1 MKTIKEIRSE
11 IEDLV
16 KEVEEGPLKYGTYAK
31 FKRRKKVIWNTI
43 KSLRFLI
50 AYLETNP
57 SEDLIKAQKTS
68 VDKKIWIINGRFDG
82 WCKDHPEEVK
92 KYKNIKA
99 RYRTLNEMK
108 KLEDQREALN
118 YLLKWKIRAE

>member
-1 MKTIKEIRSE
+1 M
-11 IEDLV
+11 
-16 KEVEEGPLKYGTYAK
+16 EEGPLKYGTYAK
-31 FKRRKKVIWNTI
+31 FKRRKKVISNTI

-68 VDKKIWIINGRFDG
+68 VDNRIRIINDRFDDWRG
-82 WCKDHPEEVK
+82 AHPDEVN

-99 RYRTLNEMK
+99 RYRALNEMK
-108 KLEDQREALN
+108 KLEDQRKSLN
-118 YLLKWKIRAE
+118 YLLR

>member
-31 FKRRKKVIWNTI
+31 FKRRKKVISNTI

-57 SEDLIKAQKTS
+57 PEDLIKAQKTS
-68 VDKKIWIINGRFDG
+68 VDKRIRIITDRFNS
-82 WCKDHPEEVK
+82 WCMDHPEEVR

-99 RYRTLNEMK
+99 RYRDFNDMK
-108 KLEDQREALN
+108 KLEDQRKALN
-118 YLLKWKIRAE
+118 YLLR

>member
-1 MKTIKEIRSE
+1 MKTIKEIQSE
-11 IEDLV
+11 IDELI
-16 KEVEEGPLKYGTYAK
+16 KEASQMPKDYAR
-31 FKRRKKVIWNTI
+31 FKRRRKIISTTI

-50 AYLETNP
+50 TYLETNP

-68 VDKKIWIINGRFDG
+68 VDKRIRIITDRFNS
-82 WCKDHPEEVK
+82 WRKDHPEEVK

-108 KLEDQREALN
+108 KLEDQRKSLN
-118 YLLKWKIRAE
+118 YLLR

>member
-1 MKTIKEIRSE
+1 MVGGAISENNKINKTIKEIE

-31 FKRRKKVIWNTI
+31 FKRRKKVISNTI

-68 VDKKIWIINGRFDG
+68 VDKKDLDN
-82 WCKDHPEEVK
+82 
-92 KYKNIKA
+92 
-99 RYRTLNEMK
+99 
-108 KLEDQREALN
+108 Q
-118 YLLKWKIRAE
+118 

>member
-31 FKRRKKVIWNTI
+31 FKRRKKVISNTI

-68 VDKKIWIINGRFDG
+68 VDKKIWIINSRFDG

-92 KYKNIKA
+92 RYKNIKA

-108 KLEDQREALN
+108 KLEDQRKSLN
-118 YLLKWKIRAE
+118 YLLK

>member
-11 IEDLV
+11 IDELI
-16 KEVEEGPLKYGTYAK
+16 KEANEIPVDYAK
-31 FKRRKKVIWNTI
+31 FKRRKKVISTTI

-68 VDKKIWIINGRFDG
+68 VYNRIRIINDRFDDWRG
-82 WCKDHPEEVK
+82 SHPDEVK

-99 RYRTLNEMK
+99 RYRTLNEME
-108 KLEDQREALN
+108 KLEDQRKALN
-118 YLLKWKIRAE
+118 YLLR

>member
-11 IEDLV
+11 IDELI
-16 KEVEEGPLKYGTYAK
+16 KEANEIPVGYAK
-31 FKRRKKVIWNTI
+31 FKRRKKVISTTI

-92 KYKNIKA
+92 RYKNIKA

-108 KLEDQREALN
+108 KLEDQRKALN
-118 YLLKWKIRAE
+118 YLLR

>member
-11 IEDLV
+11 IDELI
-16 KEVEEGPLKYGTYAK
+16 KEASQKPEKQIDYAK
-31 FKRRKKVIWNTI
+31 FKRRKKVISNTI

-68 VDKKIWIINGRFDG
+68 VDKKIWIINSRFDG
-82 WCKDHPEEVK
+82 WRKDHPEEVK
-92 KYKNIKA
+92 KYRNIKA
-99 RYRTLNEMK
+99 KYRNLNEMK
-108 KLEDQREALN
+108 KLEDQRKALN
-118 YLLKWKIRAE
+118 YLLR

>member
-31 FKRRKKVIWNTI
+31 FKRRKKVISTTI

-50 AYLETNP
+50 AYLEANP
-57 SEDLIKAQKTS
+57 REDLIKAQL
-68 VDKKIWIINGRFDG
+68 VGANVKIRIINERFDE
-82 WCKDHPEEVK
+82 WC
-92 KYKNIKA
+92 N
-99 RYRTLNEMK
+99 
-108 KLEDQREALN
+108 
-118 YLLKWKIRAE
+118 